1 MSEAERSEQEG
12 EVREAGIPPSTS
24 PTNEDGIFCR
34 DEHDLP
40 WSTYESADAAD
51 AGMTAIRYKALS
63 YGRRD
68 VPSMTYIEYAPGC
81 TDPVHKHDTGEVF
94 VVIEGEIW
102 LDDARNGPGS
112 VVYIAPDTDYAVRA
126 GDEGARYFRIVTA

>member
-1 MSEAERSEQEG
+1 MSSE
-12 EVREAGIPPSTS
+12 
-24 PTNEDGIFCR
+24 NDGIIFCA
-34 DEHDLP
+34 DEHDLE
-40 WSTYESADAAD
+40 WSAYEGADAAE
-51 AGMTAIRYKALS
+51 AGMAAIRFKALS

-126 GDEGARYFRIVTA
+126 GDEGARYFRIVT

>member
-24 PTNEDGIFCR
+24 PTNEGGIFCR
-34 DEHDLP
+34 DQHDLP
-40 WSTYESADAAD
+40 WSTYEGADAAD

-102 LDDARNGPGS
+102 LDDAVGQPAG
-112 VVYIAPDTDYAVRA
+112 VVVD
-126 GDEGARYFRIVTA
+126 

>member
-1 MSEAERSEQEG
+1 VNQ
-12 EVREAGIPPSTS
+12 PH
-24 PTNEDGIFCR
+24 GIFSA
-34 DEHDLP
+34 DEHDLE
-40 WSTYESADAAD
+40 WATYEGADAAD
-51 AGMTAIRYKALS
+51 AGMAAIRFKALS

-126 GDEGARYFRIVTA
+126 GDEGARYFRIVTP

>member
-1 MSEAERSEQEG
+1 VSEAQRSE
-12 EVREAGIPPSTS
+12 A
-24 PTNEDGIFCR
+24 DGIFCA

-40 WSTYESADAAD
+40 WSRYGGADAAD
-51 AGMTAIRYKALS
+51 MAAIRYKALS

-102 LDDARNGPGS
+102 LDEARNGPGS

-126 GDEGARYFRIVTA
+126 GAEGARYFRIVTA

>member
-1 MSEAERSEQEG
+1 MNS
-12 EVREAGIPPSTS
+12 
-24 PTNEDGIFCR
+24 DGIFSV
-34 DEHDLP
+34 DEHDLE
-40 WSTYESADAAD
+40 WSTYDGADAAD
-51 AGMTAIRYKALS
+51 AGMAAIRYKALS
-63 YGRRD
+63 YGNRG

-81 TDPVHKHDTGEVF
+81 TDPVHRHDTGEVF